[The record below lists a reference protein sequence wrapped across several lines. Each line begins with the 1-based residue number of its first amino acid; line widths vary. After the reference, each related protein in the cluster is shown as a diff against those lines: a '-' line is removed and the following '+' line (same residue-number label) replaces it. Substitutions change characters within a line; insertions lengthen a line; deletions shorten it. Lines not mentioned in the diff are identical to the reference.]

1 MQPTLKIKMKKCLLI
16 TAKIESLQTTEEG
29 LNSIHWKCL
38 YKGLLAQE
46 IFIQYENLQEQYELI
61 IMDRYLPMMD
71 ALTFLTEYRELD
83 PNTPVLVISHGFNLV
98 DYHKIKSFAN
108 TNYCPKEVTLLK
120 LSLEIIGKNEILD
133 LNHPLIKQWVELTKT
148 YSLSNF
154 DKEVDKISI
163 TNFEQNLLKLLGE
176 GKSIKE
182 IAIQLKSSVSH
193 IHHTKSKLA
202 KTFGLKHNRLLL
214 AYGVMYG
221 YIDC

>member
-1 MQPTLKIKMKKCLLI
+1 MFFKIFVGLLLMKQFNLWTIGNLCPYRPY
-16 TAKIESLQTTEEG
+16 G
-29 LNSIHWKCL
+29 LNNQW
-38 YKGLLAQE
+38 GLFELNC
-46 IFIQYENLQEQYELI
+46 NLCDI
-61 IMDRYLPMMD
+61 C
-71 ALTFLTEYRELD
+71 
-83 PNTPVLVISHGFNLV
+83 
-98 DYHKIKSFAN
+98 IKSN
-108 TNYCPKEVTLLK
+108 I
-120 LSLEIIGKNEILD
+120 SEILD

-182 IAIQLKSSVSH
+182 ISIQLKSSVSH